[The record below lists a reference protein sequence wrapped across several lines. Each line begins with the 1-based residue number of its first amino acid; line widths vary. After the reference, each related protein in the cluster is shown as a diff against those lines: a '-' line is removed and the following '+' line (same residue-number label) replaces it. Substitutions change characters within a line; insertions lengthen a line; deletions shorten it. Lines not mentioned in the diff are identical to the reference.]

1 VEELMRTDDRIAMN
15 GSDRIQDAPD
25 GVRRPDRVDPEGVR
39 PSNGVGPYVALME
52 RHREALRRDMLA
64 RITKRTTA
72 SQVRWSVASRA
83 TSTVA
88 LVLAMLF
95 ALATNASARP
105 SGDRDD
111 DVEEREDDERDAMD
125 ERGGVALELE
135 ADANTGATS
144 GATGGPGLRRAP
156 AIADVLEAAYDAAG
170 LNHDPTR
177 SWARRARVAGLIP
190 WVTVKTGWDQSWHD
204 DEPGD
209 VGRSRTFE
217 VRATWRLDRLLF
229 EGRELQMSSIDT
241 ARRRERRRLASR
253 VIRAYFVWRKVA
265 PRGGLAAEAA
275 TAELDALTDG
285 WFSERAKSGR

>member
-1 VEELMRTDDRIAMN
+1 MA
-15 GSDRIQDAPD
+15 
-25 GVRRPDRVDPEGVR
+25 
-39 PSNGVGPYVALME
+39 
-52 RHREALRRDMLA
+52 RHQEALRRDMVA
-64 RITKRTTA
+64 RIEKRTAA
-72 SQVRWSVASRA
+72 SQVKWAVASRIAGAVTSSVADVTARRGTPPVATRVMSTVA

-88 LVLAMLF
+88 SRVTTVALVIATLLAF
-95 ALATNASARP
+95 TATANARP
-105 SGDRDD
+105 TGDRDD
-111 DVEEREDDERDAMD
+111 DVEEREDDERDD
-125 ERGGVALELE
+125 VDDRGGVALELE
-135 ADANTGATS
+135 ADANTGATG

-170 LNHDPTR
+170 LDHDPTR